1 MEEKVS
7 TRRMGQQ
14 LHRSFVNSSW
24 TAVPESQQTDV
35 RSGRN
40 SRILPPMHGA
50 ILPLC
55 LLQTVL
61 LAVAIS
67 QPAVLSDFAAA
78 RQRMVE
84 QLSAPGRDIKNRL
97 VLDAMASVPRD
108 EFVPESLRK
117 FAYSDEP
124 LQIGYHQSISQPYI
138 VAFMTEQLDPKP
150 TDRVLEIGTGSG
162 YQAAILSRLVA
173 EVYTI
178 EIIEPLAKRAEADLK
193 RLGYLNVK
201 VLAGDGYKGW
211 PEHAPFDSIIVTCAP
226 NQIPQPLIDQLKDDG
241 RMIIP
246 VGTLGDQQLHLLRK
260 HGTNIEQQAVLPVAF
275 VPMTGEAQD
284 R

>member
-1 MEEKVS
+1 M
-7 TRRMGQQ
+7 R
-14 LHRSFVNSSW
+14 
-24 TAVPESQQTDV
+24 
-35 RSGRN
+35 
-40 SRILPPMHGA
+40 GA

-55 LLQTVL
+55 LLQ
-61 LAVAIS
+61 AVFLVVGIS

-78 RQRMVE
+78 RKRMVEE

-97 VLDAMASVPRD
+97 VLDAMATVPRH

-117 FAYSDEP
+117 FAYWDEP
-124 LQIGYHQSISQPYI
+124 LPIGYGQTISQPFI

-150 TDRVLEIGTGSG
+150 TDHVLEIGTGSG

-178 EIIEPLAKRAEADLK
+178 EIIEPLAKRAEADLR

-211 PEHAPFDSIIVTCAP
+211 PEHAPFDAIIVTCAP
-226 NQIPQPLIDQLKDDG
+226 DQIPQPLVEQLRDGG

-246 VGTLGDQQLHLLRK
+246 VGALGDQQLYLLQK
-260 HGTNIEQQAVLPVAF
+260 HGAKIEQQAVLPVAF
-275 VPMTGEAQD
+275 VPMTRNPGGAED
-284 R
+284 KP